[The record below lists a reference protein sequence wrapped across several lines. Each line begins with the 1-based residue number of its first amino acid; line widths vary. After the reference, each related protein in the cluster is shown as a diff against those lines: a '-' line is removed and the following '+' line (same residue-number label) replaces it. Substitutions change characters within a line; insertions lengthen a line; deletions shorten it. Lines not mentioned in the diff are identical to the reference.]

1 MVADIFIINF
11 VVKSYMVLDI
21 VYKNKLY
28 FLMPLSYENNGKR
41 ERKEYI
47 FQNWIKLKEERSNTI
62 V

>member
-28 FLMPLSYENNGKR
+28 FLMPLSYENNTIR

-47 FQNWIKLKEERSNTI
+47 F
-62 V
+62 